1 MKIIKKYENGK
12 DAAIIPIEDLSE
24 IFWQA
29 AINYASKYKY
39 YKQKKAI
46 ASSDFNKERAKQL
59 AVLVWQ
65 FLGFDEKDIKERQ
78 KIFEN
83 TILREGGTWKGVND
97 YFCDVLPLEE
107 KSLKGFTPV
116 RFS

>member
-39 YKQKKAI
+39 YK
-46 ASSDFNKERAKQL
+46 
-59 AVLVWQ
+59 
-65 FLGFDEKDIKERQ
+65 
-78 KIFEN
+78 
-83 TILREGGTWKGVND
+83 
-97 YFCDVLPLEE
+97 
-107 KSLKGFTPV
+107 
-116 RFS
+116 